1 MDSRKIFDAIDA
13 CDDIFLKE
21 VVLDIESR
29 RKKQERLRRLFF
41 DKNQHLSGIRIAAA
55 IVLFIVVLGVGVKTT
70 AHISTL
76 FVIGWKMFFRK
87 VMLRRLFQIV
97 KQ

>member
-29 RKKQERLRRLFF
+29 RKKQERLR
-41 DKNQHLSGIRIAAA
+41 
-55 IVLFIVVLGVGVKTT
+55 
-70 AHISTL
+70 
-76 FVIGWKMFFRK
+76 
-87 VMLRRLFQIV
+87 
-97 KQ
+97 